1 MSTLPPSP
9 TYDPNVPVVSSSGG
23 GSAAYKD
30 PNSPESIMRK
40 TATLD
45 AQAKMDSRYDVAE
58 GYRVR
63 RKSKGGI
70 SKLFV
75 FLLFFILVLFFG
87 WKLVKFAAKVFLG
100 FLAVILLLVI
110 IGIYKNGKE

>member
-1 MSTLPPSP
+1 MTTLPPSP
-9 TYDPNVPVVSSSGG
+9 TFDPNVPVVSSAGG

-30 PNSPESIMRK
+30 PKSPESILRK

-58 GYRVR
+58 GYRTKTKK
-63 RKSKGGI
+63 KSNG
-70 SKLFV
+70 STFLF
-75 FLLFFILVLFFG
+75 LIFFILILYFG

-110 IGIYKNGKE
+110 ILIYKNG

>member
-9 TYDPNVPVVSSSGG
+9 TYDPNVPVVSSAGG

-58 GYRVR
+58 GYTSRMKTKRSSSVFMF
-63 RKSKGGI
+63 
-70 SKLFV
+70 LV
-75 FLLFFILVLFFG
+75 FLILVVFFG

-110 IGIYKNGKE
+110 IGIYKNGNE